1 MNEIRS
7 TKFAQ
12 GFEYTKSARLFSS
25 IKTSRSAVL
34 SHRSDCLLRTVV
46 PVETDFFSERFCLV
60 MFDSLVE

>member
-25 IKTSRSAVL
+25 CETSRSAVP

-46 PVETDFFSERFCLV
+46 PVETYFFSEQFCLV

>member
-1 MNEIRS
+1 MNEIQR

-25 IKTSRSAVL
+25 SETSRSAVL
-34 SHRSDCLLRTVV
+34 SHGSDCLLRTVV
-46 PVETDFFSERFCLV
+46 LIDTHFFSEQFCLV